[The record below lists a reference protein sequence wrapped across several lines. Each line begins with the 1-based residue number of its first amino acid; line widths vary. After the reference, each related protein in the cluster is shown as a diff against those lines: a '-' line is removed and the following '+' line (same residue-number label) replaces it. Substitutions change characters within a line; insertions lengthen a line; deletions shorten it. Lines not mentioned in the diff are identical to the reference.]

1 MQPPLITSAP
11 LVKAHAESFRDLF
24 ENRCQFRYFENYLTG
39 LMALANKSLANIT
52 RCVIEGSD
60 TTNLSR
66 YFLQDQVN
74 DRRIKY
80 MLQEIKQVRVAKEQS
95 ALILDD
101 TLCEHVLCI
110 SIFLSARSPK
120 VKRVRQIP

>member
-1 MQPPLITSAP
+1 
-11 LVKAHAESFRDLF
+11 
-24 ENRCQFRYFENYLTG
+24 
-39 LMALANKSLANIT
+39 MALANKSLANIT

-80 MLQEIKQVRVAKEQS
+80 ILQEIKQVRVAKEQS